1 MSKEK
6 YNMSFTTGGLFQSE
20 SARLAKMFL
29 ECNDWDRV
37 KEATLTDNL
46 LQTRTLNTSRRNLR
60 EIVSRLK
67 CLSPEELHL
76 VTDGYSQDL
85 AYILW
90 VAVCRRY
97 RFVGEFAVEV
107 LRERFISLKGDLN
120 YEDYD
125 HFFNKKAEWHPELDK
140 ISSTTRLKLRQV
152 LFKILR
158 EAGLLDVN
166 NMINATVL
174 SPRFL
179 NTISH
184 GRQNDL
190 LFFPIFETQLRE
202 M

>member
-6 YNMSFTTGGLFQSE
+6 YNMSFTTGGLFQAE
-20 SARLAKMFL
+20 SAKLAKMFL

-37 KEATLTDNL
+37 KETTLADNL
-46 LQTRTLNTSRRNLR
+46 LQTRTLNSSKRNFR

-67 CLSPEELHL
+67 CLSPEELNL
-76 VTDGYSQDL
+76 LTDGYSQDV
-85 AYILW
+85 AHILW

-97 RFVGEFAVEV
+97 RYVGEFAVEIV
-107 LRERFISLKGDLN
+107 RERFISLKGDLN

-125 HFFNKKAEWHPELDK
+125 HFFNKKAEWHPELDR

-158 EAGLLDVN
+158 EAGLLGVN
-166 NMINATVL
+166 NIINAAVL

-184 GRQNDL
+184 GRKDDL
-190 LFFPIFETQLRE
+190 LFFPIFEAQLRG